1 MLRGRGIL
9 VFVITELLM
18 GNSHINYV
26 LLGKWHKSVKKND
39 PPDPLRPPSHVLFIA
54 LTLVYLNEG

>member
-1 MLRGRGIL
+1 M